1 VLARD
6 ALARAPAANRFPKS
20 TNKARRSFP
29 VVRLARDSLSGDG
42 ACERIATSSNETR
55 RRAVESRFSVGK
67 KKKRHLFFDENA
79 VGAD

>member
-1 VLARD
+1 VRATLWPARPPQTD
-6 ALARAPAANRFPKS
+6 FRKAQ
-20 TNKARRSFP
+20 NKARRSFP
-29 VVRLARDSLSGDG
+29 VVRLARDSVSGDG

>member
-1 VLARD
+1 VCARRSGPR
-6 ALARAPAANRFPKS
+6 ARRKPISEKH
-20 TNKARRSFP
+20 KARRSFP
-29 VVRLARDSLSGDG
+29 VVRLARDSVSGDG

>member
-1 VLARD
+1 VRATLWPARPPQTD
-6 ALARAPAANRFPKS
+6 FRKAQTKRAV
-20 TNKARRSFP
+20 RS
-29 VVRLARDSLSGDG
+29 RLFGWREILCQSDG